1 MSLAASSF
9 ADGKEFHLHTTSLG
23 CRGHTYACATTSLA
37 RTHGKIS
44 SRRLVNENR
53 RAGCFRPDI
62 IHAWDSERPVWQNFD
77 TQKQL
82 VKRRRWTTVW
92 TTVWTDG
99 QDQESWTSFVKVAA
113 LSAVSLFPAGSIDC
127 SDDKHFWYF
136 YPFLS
141 DQSQLLIHFF
151 NRFMLRSV
159 LSVQGGIMSAS
170 IVEKISNLR
179 GLLIN
184 LSTKK

>member
-9 ADGKEFHLHTTSLG
+9 GKEFHLHTTSLG

-62 IHAWDSERPVWQNFD
+62 IHAWDSERPVWQNFG

-82 VKRRRWTTVW
+82 VKRRRWTTVL
-92 TTVWTDG
+92 DISLN
-99 QDQESWTSFVKVAA
+99 QLCQESGTSIVKVAA
-113 LSAVSLFPAGSIDC
+113 LSAVSPFPAGSIDC

-184 LSTKK
+184 LSTQK